1 MVRLL
6 YKYAM
11 ANDLCEKDYSIFIE
25 ITQEDDDEH
34 GTPFNDSDL
43 KKLWDTKENDVSE
56 MLKLE
61 NIQIIESAKDWKEAI
76 HLSLE
81 PLVNGGYVTENYEA
95 AIIKCTEEY
104 GPYYVLAD
112 DIALIHGRPEDGV
125 LEKQLSITVVR
136 QPIQFMNDG
145 QNVRVLIALGASDA
159 NSHIDVMKVLS

>member
-1 MVRLL
+1 M
-6 YKYAM
+6 
-11 ANDLCEKDYSIFIE
+11 I
-25 ITQEDDDEH
+25 
-34 GTPFNDSDL
+34 
-43 KKLWDTKENDVSE
+43 SE

-104 GPYYVLAD
+104 GPHYVLAD

>member
-1 MVRLL
+1 M
-6 YKYAM
+6 
-11 ANDLCEKDYSIFIE
+11 I
-25 ITQEDDDEH
+25 
-34 GTPFNDSDL
+34 
-43 KKLWDTKENDVSE
+43 SE

-61 NIQIIESAKDWKEAI
+61 NIQIIESAKDWKEAL
-76 HLSLE
+76 HLSLD
-81 PLVNGGYVTENYEA
+81 PLVNGGDVTENYEA

-159 NSHIDVMKVLS
+159 NSHIDVMKVLSLLLMDESKIKELAEATSEQQIYEMLTKAESNL